1 MKDCYLSSFYKDKAY
16 KESILYYSAMCSV
29 VSLLPHS
36 LFSLRSI
43 CSVLFQLFQLL
54 GNSSNDYID
63 VGWKA
68 RQYIVE
74 EAVERLVN
82 TGLGSF
88 KGGKSKKNTLFW
100 MKRNVGYHQS
110 AFSEELHI

>member
-1 MKDCYLSSFYKDKAY
+1 MKDCYLAVFTKIRLTKKA
-16 KESILYYSAMCSV
+16 YYSAMCFV
-29 VSLLPHS
+29 VSLPPHS

-43 CSVLFQLFQLL
+43 CSVLFQLFQCL

-88 KGGKSKKNTLFW
+88 KGGRNKKI
-100 MKRNVGYHQS
+100 HC
-110 AFSEELHI
+110 SE